1 MVQFLN
7 KGRGSTG
14 SGIRKSP
21 GNTCFDSGG
30 NKRKLS
36 VALALLGNP
45 PIVFLDEP
53 STGMDPKAR
62 RFMWD
67 VINRIST
74 LRKKSSI
81 ILTTHS
87 MEEAEA
93 LATRISIMV
102 NGTFKCLG
110 SVQHIKS
117 KFGKG
122 YEIEIKTM
130 LPDASRIEELR
141 KQAGVERGKKV
152 VLAELKEILEK
163 LGKGYLV
170 DRFADGKT
178 AANIAMEVKSLKIK
192 KFMLLFLVKENFWIG
207 H

>member
-1 MVQFLN
+1 MQRAQLVERNLQELN
-7 KGRGSTG
+7 LKKYENVCAGTY
-14 SGIRKSP
+14 
-21 GNTCFDSGG
+21 SGG

-45 PIVFLDEP
+45 PIIFLDEP

-93 LATRISIMV
+93 LATRMSIMV

-110 SVQHIKS
+110 SAQHIKS

-122 YEIEIKTM
+122 YEIEIKTL
-130 LPDASRIEELR
+130 LPDASRIEEMR
-141 KQAGVERGKKV
+141 KQAGVETGKKV
-152 VLAELKEILEK
+152 ILGELKEILEK

-170 DRFADGKT
+170 DIFADGKT
-178 AANIAMEVKSLKIK
+178 AANLAMEVILQLNLI
-192 KFMLLFLVKENFWIG
+192 FI
-207 H
+207 